1 MCTDYCHRVATQLQ
15 LIKYIISYHII
26 PTVHLLCRL
35 LYSVVELIHLLLVSV
50 RTTSLATLLASLLK
64 SELER
69 MWKEAVE
76 ACVHSKY
83 CPYIF
88 THPPVTD
95 ILRGRFGPSKR
106 LDTITHGRSI
116 ISQKKGADSFAVFG
130 SVAW

>member
-1 MCTDYCHRVATQLQ
+1 LALLQ
-15 LIKYIISYHII
+15 KRELD
-26 PTVHLLCRL
+26 
-35 LYSVVELIHLLLVSV
+35 SV
-50 RTTSLATLLASLLK
+50 
-64 SELER
+64 
-69 MWKEAVE
+69 WKEAVE
-76 ACVHSKY
+76 ACIQSQY

-116 ISQKKGADSFAVFG
+116 IFQKKGVHSSTVFW